1 MHLCMHFV
9 VLCPRRN
16 GKGLT
21 VPTQLISVGY
31 YERCYQMQ
39 QQGVPLP
46 NRPRY
51 TLVELEFENPHPCEP
66 YISQHPLAR
75 LLRYPNMKPKYQR

>member
-1 MHLCMHFV
+1 MHFV

-51 TLVELEFENPHPCEP
+51 TLVELELENPPEKVCSASIFHPFGRCVYTAGLGTRVP
-66 YISQHPLAR
+66 TGF
-75 LLRYPNMKPKYQR
+75 